1 MKIIGIGDFFI
12 PAEYIDKGFASF
24 KNEGYDVSTISWNL
38 KDVEEFQHINL
49 LVEQGGSEV
58 YDVPQE
64 IIEKIKDA
72 DIIITQFCPMSKKL

>member
-12 PAEYIDKGFASF
+12 PAEFIDKGFASF

-49 LVEQGGSEV
+49 LVEDKRCRYNHHTVLPNVKES
-58 YDVPQE
+58 YR
-64 IIEKIKDA
+64 
-72 DIIITQFCPMSKKL
+72 